1 MLGKC
6 VFAPTNIIWQQ
17 EDVRA
22 SWRFDRLRGK
32 RRMKAQSCVCYL
44 GCDVNKDE
52 IIVLFKS
59 QLFGVSLFPLHV
71 FLYSYW
77 SCFNR
82 ITLQMF
88 WETRWSLVETTVH
101 CVLQFQNSN
110 FSFYYILTTSMVAVE
125 DAVEFLE

>member
-1 MLGKC
+1 MLGEC
-6 VFAPTNIIWQQ
+6 VFAPTSIIWQQ

-59 QLFGVSLFPLHV
+59 QLFGVVLALTVSTACVSLQLLKLF
-71 FLYSYW
+71 
-77 SCFNR
+77 
-82 ITLQMF
+82 
-88 WETRWSLVETTVH
+88 
-101 CVLQFQNSN
+101 
-110 FSFYYILTTSMVAVE
+110 
-125 DAVEFLE
+125 